1 MNCPPKAFTHTAQDM
16 NLAERNTLSGNDMYF
31 AQLTLRIDSAQAML
45 IDQLAI
51 G

>member
-1 MNCPPKAFTHTAQDM
+1 MK
-16 NLAERNTLSGNDMYF
+16 LAGRNTLGGTDMYF